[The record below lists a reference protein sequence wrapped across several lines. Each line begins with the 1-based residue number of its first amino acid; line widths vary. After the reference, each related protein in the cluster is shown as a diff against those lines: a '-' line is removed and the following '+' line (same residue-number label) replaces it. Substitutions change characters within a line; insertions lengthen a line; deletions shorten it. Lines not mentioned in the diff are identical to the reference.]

1 MVAAPCARRLARRS
15 HSALLAALTAA
26 AADAGRV
33 EFQQPRLRGRG
44 ARGAAAGGAEQPPGP
59 GPAPGAPGPAR
70 RAGCSPRRRRR
81 TGGPGAGAGRRPR
94 RTPSAAAGQS
104 GGTARAGAGDEVMT
118 VTRVE
123 EVMWRVKKIT
133 WSQPTLRQRESKRY
147 EPPAKVDMR
156 KYRGGKPHFP
166 WAGSGLQLEE

>member
-104 GGTARAGAGDEVMT
+104 GGTARAGAAQTRQFIKDTNREPHLLVIRRLQKIPFLMRRGDD
-118 VTRVE
+118 
-123 EVMWRVKKIT
+123 
-133 WSQPTLRQRESKRY
+133 SDQG
-147 EPPAKVDMR
+147 
-156 KYRGGKPHFP
+156 RGGDVEGEKNHVEPTNSP
-166 WAGSGLQLEE
+166 SEREQAV